1 MLLYYIRHGDPVY
14 DPDSL
19 TEKGRKQAEA
29 LSERLSKYDFDEIY
43 SSTSMRARLTAE
55 PTAKKLGKEVKLL
68 DWCNEALAWQEF
80 TKTTAEQNIYW
91 FYQHEESRKVMATQ
105 KTLSLGNDW
114 HKQPYFADTHVAEG
128 LARVRK
134 NTYELLSAHG
144 YDKAADGDYYVAT
157 NPNDKRI
164 ALFAHEGFGMA
175 FLSTLTGVPYP
186 TFCLHFGLEHSG
198 VTVIRFDGADFVVP
212 CVLQLSNDSH
222 LYKSG
227 LPLTYNNEIDV

>member
-29 LSERLSKYDFDEIY
+29 LSERLCANGFDEIY
-43 SSTSMRARLTAE
+43 SSTSMRAQQTAA

-68 DWCNEALAWQEF
+68 DWCNEALVWQEF
-80 TKTTAEQNIYW
+80 TKTTDGETRW

-114 HKQPYFADTHVAEG
+114 YKQPYFADTRVAEG
-128 LARVRK
+128 LARVRI
-134 NTYELLSAHG
+134 NTYEFLSALG
-144 YDKAADGDYYVAT
+144 YDKAADGNYYVAD
-157 NPNDKRI
+157 NPNDRRI

-175 FLSTLTGVPYP
+175 FLSTLTGIPYA

-198 VTVIRFDGADFVVP
+198 VTVIRFDGTDFVVP
-212 CVLQLSNDSH
+212 CILQLSNDSH